1 LKDLRTNISI
11 IPQDVSY
18 RLFFCT
24 LASYR
29 PFIFS
34 QPFSVVSYYLVG
46 CYSRDKPSNSG
57 TVRTVLDPFSLYDDA
72 RLWDA
77 LRRSFLVEQHS
88 SRNPSDISEESSA
101 GRITLETI
109 IETGGSNLS
118 VGEKSLLSLAR
129 ALVRDTRI
137 VILDEAT

>member
-1 LKDLRTNISI
+1 MY
-11 IPQDVSY
+11 V
-18 RLFFCT
+18 
-24 LASYR
+24 
-29 PFIFS
+29 
-34 QPFSVVSYYLVG
+34 VG
-46 CYSRDKPSNSG
+46 CHLTQLNHRNSG

-77 LRRSFLVEQHS
+77 LRRSFLVEEHS
-88 SRNPSDISEESSA
+88 MRNSNDTCEDSA
-101 GRITLETI
+101 GRITLDTV

-137 VILDEAT
+137 VILDE

>member
-1 LKDLRTNISI
+1 MLQKRQTIKI
-11 IPQDVSY
+11 
-18 RLFFCT
+18 
-24 LASYR
+24 
-29 PFIFS
+29 
-34 QPFSVVSYYLVG
+34 
-46 CYSRDKPSNSG
+46 SG

-77 LRRSFLVEQHS
+77 LRRSFLVEEHS
-88 SRNPSDISEESSA
+88 LRNSSDLSEESSA
-101 GRITLETI
+101 GRITLDTV

-129 ALVRDTRI
+129 ALVRDSRI

>member
-1 LKDLRTNISI
+1 M
-11 IPQDVSY
+11 
-18 RLFFCT
+18 
-24 LASYR
+24 
-29 PFIFS
+29 
-34 QPFSVVSYYLVG
+34 VSYYLVG
-46 CYSRDKPSNSG
+46 CYSRDKPPSSG

-88 SRNPSDISEESSA
+88 LPNSNDISEESSA

-137 VILDEAT
+137 VVLDEAT